1 MVFDSIS
8 HTYVHVHTSYKQT
21 LQNVLI
27 FTKDFSFFFFFHK
40 AFLQGEVFF
49 VFKSR
54 TLNSNNQTFKN
65 LLCIQATDKT
75 ILEKTSPESS
85 LS

>member
-1 MVFDSIS
+1 MSLFSQ
-8 HTYVHVHTSYKQT
+8 KT
-21 LQNVLI
+21 LV
-27 FTKDFSFFFFFHK
+27 FFFFHK